1 MFLFANVPNIRTNN
15 GTNLNAWNTKN
26 AYLYIPNVSNHQS
39 NNYSMKLRT
48 LLLTAFIAVLSWSPA
63 VAGKHWVATWAT
75 AEQVVEP
82 HNCPPVPGLENNSIR
97 QIVQTSISGKVVRVK
112 FSNEFSQGPV
122 TINAAEIAKAAT
134 AGASSDIV
142 AGTEVSLTFNGS
154 KSVTIQPGQ
163 LVTSDPVKFP
173 MANRQNVAITMHLG
187 QASSTSVTGHPGSRT
202 DSYLIEGQGSD
213 FTNAVKTA
221 HWYIINAIE
230 IQAEKKARAIVVLGN
245 SITDGRGS
253 TTNEQNRWTD
263 NLSRRLLANKKTSR
277 VSVLNMGL
285 GGNCILQGGLGPTG
299 KSRYPRDLFQQ
310 EGVKY
315 IILFEGVN
323 DLGGRGDAISKAN
336 QIEEVYKQIIN
347 EAHER
352 GIKVYGAP
360 VMQFKGNN
368 YYSENHEAGRQQL
381 NQWIRSS
388 GYFDGVIDFDA
399 AMGNPDD
406 PAQLNP
412 KYLFEN
418 DYLHPNADGYVQ
430 MGNCIDLKLFER

>member
-1 MFLFANVPNIRTNN
+1 MRIKSA
-15 GTNLNAWNTKN
+15 
-26 AYLYIPNVSNHQS
+26 
-39 NNYSMKLRT
+39 
-48 LLLTAFIAVLSWSPA
+48 LLTVVLSFLTISSA
-63 VAGKHWVATWAT
+63 SAKKHWVATWAT
-75 AEQVVEP
+75 AEQVVKP
-82 HNCPPVPGLENNSIR
+82 HNCPPAPGLGNNSIR
-97 QIVQTSISGKVVRVK
+97 QIVQTSISGKEVRVK

-122 TINAAEIAKAAT
+122 TINAAEIARAAT
-134 AGASSDIV
+134 AGSSSDII
-142 AGTEVSLTFNGS
+142 AGTEVSLTFGGK
-154 KSVTIQPGQ
+154 KSVTIEPGK
-163 LVTSDPVKFP
+163 LVTSDPVKFS
-173 MANRQNVAITMHLG
+173 MGTRENVAITMHLG
-187 QASSTSVTGHPGSRT
+187 EASSTSVTGHPGSRT

-230 IQAEKKARAIVVLGN
+230 IKAEKKARAIVVLGN

-263 NLSRRLLANKKTSR
+263 NLSRRLLANKKTKR

-285 GGNCILQGGLGPTG
+285 GGNCILNGGLGPTG

-323 DLGGRGDAISKAN
+323 DLGGFGDATAKAK
-336 QIEEVYKQIIN
+336 QIIEVYKQIIE
-347 EAHER
+347 EAHQR
-352 GIKVYGAP
+352 GILVYGAP

-381 NQWIRSS
+381 NQWIRSG

-418 DYLHPNADGYVQ
+418 DYLHPNAEGYVQ
-430 MGNCIDLKLFER
+430 MGNCIDLKLFEK

>member
-1 MFLFANVPNIRTNN
+1 MKIKSALLAAILSFMTISTAN
-15 GTNLNAWNTKN
+15 
-26 AYLYIPNVSNHQS
+26 
-39 NNYSMKLRT
+39 
-48 LLLTAFIAVLSWSPA
+48 
-63 VAGKHWVATWAT
+63 AGKHWVATWAT

-82 HNCPPVPGLENNSIR
+82 HNCPPAPGLENNSIR
-97 QIVQTSISGKVVRVK
+97 QIVQTSISGKEVRVK
-112 FSNEFSQGPV
+112 FSNEFSKGPV
-122 TINAAEIAKAAT
+122 TINAAEIARAAT
-134 AGASSDIV
+134 AGSSSDII
-142 AGTEVSLTFNGS
+142 AGTEVSLTFNGK
-154 KSVTIQPGQ
+154 KSVTIQPGG
-163 LVTSDPVKFP
+163 LITSDPVKFR
-173 MANRQNVAITMHLG
+173 MGDRENVAITMHLG

-213 FTNAVKTA
+213 FSNAVKTA

-230 IQAEKKARAIVVLGN
+230 IKAEKKARAVVVLGN

-263 NLSRRLLANKKTSR
+263 NLSRRLLANKKTRR
-277 VSVLNMGL
+277 VAVLNMGL
-285 GGNCILQGGLGPTG
+285 GGNCILNGGLGPTG
-299 KSRYPRDLFQQ
+299 KSRYPRDLFKQ

-323 DLGGRGDAISKAN
+323 DLGGRGDAITKAK
-336 QIEEVYKQIIN
+336 QIIDVYKQIID

-352 GIKVYGAP
+352 DIKVFGAP

-418 DYLHPNADGYVQ
+418 DYLHPNADGYVR
-430 MGNCIDLKLFER
+430 MGDCIDLKLFEK

>member
-1 MFLFANVPNIRTNN
+1 MKIKSALLAAILSFMTISTAN
-15 GTNLNAWNTKN
+15 
-26 AYLYIPNVSNHQS
+26 
-39 NNYSMKLRT
+39 
-48 LLLTAFIAVLSWSPA
+48 
-63 VAGKHWVATWAT
+63 AGKHWVATWAT

-82 HNCPPVPGLENNSIR
+82 HNCPPAPGLENNSIR
-97 QIVQTSISGKVVRVK
+97 QIVQTSISGKEVRVK
-112 FSNEFSQGPV
+112 FSNEFSKGPV
-122 TINAAEIAKAAT
+122 TINAAEIARAAT
-134 AGASSDIV
+134 AGSSSDII
-142 AGTEVSLTFNGS
+142 AGTEVSLTFNGK
-154 KSVTIQPGQ
+154 KSVTIQPGG
-163 LVTSDPVKFP
+163 LVTSDPVKFR
-173 MANRQNVAITMHLG
+173 MGDRENVAITMHLG

-213 FTNAVKTA
+213 FSNAVKTA

-230 IQAEKKARAIVVLGN
+230 IKAEKKARAVVVLGN

-263 NLSRRLLANKKTSR
+263 NLSRRLLANKKTRR
-277 VSVLNMGL
+277 VAVLNMGL
-285 GGNCILQGGLGPTG
+285 GGNCILNGGLGPTG
-299 KSRYPRDLFQQ
+299 KSRYPRDLFKQ

-323 DLGGRGDAISKAN
+323 DLGGRGDAITKAK
-336 QIEEVYKQIIN
+336 QIIDVYKQIID

-352 GIKVYGAP
+352 DIKVFGAP

-418 DYLHPNADGYVQ
+418 DYLHPNADGYVR
-430 MGNCIDLKLFER
+430 MGDCIDLKLFEK

>member
-1 MFLFANVPNIRTNN
+1 MRIKSA
-15 GTNLNAWNTKN
+15 
-26 AYLYIPNVSNHQS
+26 
-39 NNYSMKLRT
+39 
-48 LLLTAFIAVLSWSPA
+48 LLTVVLSLLTISSA
-63 VAGKHWVATWAT
+63 SAKKHWVATWAT

-82 HNCPPVPGLENNSIR
+82 HNCPPAPGLGNNSIR
-97 QIVQTSISGKVVRVK
+97 QIVQTSISGKEVRVK

-122 TINAAEIAKAAT
+122 TINAAEIARAAT
-134 AGASSDIV
+134 AGSSSDII
-142 AGTEVSLTFNGS
+142 AGTEVSLTFGGK
-154 KSVTIQPGQ
+154 KSVTIEPGK

-173 MANRQNVAITMHLG
+173 MGTRENVAITMHLG
-187 QASSTSVTGHPGSRT
+187 EASSTSVTGHPGSRT

-230 IQAEKKARAIVVLGN
+230 IKAEKKARAVVVLGN

-263 NLSRRLLANKKTSR
+263 NLSRRLLANKKTRR

-285 GGNCILQGGLGPTG
+285 GGNCILNGGLGPTG

-323 DLGGRGDAISKAN
+323 DLGGYGDATAKAK
-336 QIEEVYKQIIN
+336 QIIEVYKQIID

-352 GIKVYGAP
+352 DILVYGVP

-381 NQWIRSS
+381 NQWIRNG

-418 DYLHPNADGYVQ
+418 DYLHPNAEGYVQ
-430 MGNCIDLKLFER
+430 MGNCIDLKLFEK

>member
-1 MFLFANVPNIRTNN
+1 MRIKCAFLT
-15 GTNLNAWNTKN
+15 
-26 AYLYIPNVSNHQS
+26 
-39 NNYSMKLRT
+39 
-48 LLLTAFIAVLSWSPA
+48 AVLSVLTISTA
-63 VAGKHWVATWAT
+63 SAGKHWVATWAT

-82 HNCPPVPGLENNSIR
+82 HNCPPAPGLENNSIR
-97 QIVQTSISGKVVRVK
+97 QIVQTSISGKIVRVK

-122 TINAAEIAKAAT
+122 TINAAEIAHAAT
-134 AGASSDIV
+134 AGSSSDIV
-142 AGTEVSLTFNGS
+142 AETQVSLTFNGS

-173 MANRQNVAITMHLG
+173 MGTRQNVAITMHLG

-213 FTNAVKTA
+213 FSKAVKTA

-230 IQAEKKARAIVVLGN
+230 IKAEKKARAVVVLGN

-253 TTNEQNRWTD
+253 TTNQQNRWTD

-285 GGNCILQGGLGPTG
+285 GGNCILNGGLGPTG

-323 DLGGRGDAISKAN
+323 DLGGFGDATAKAK
-336 QIEEVYKQIIN
+336 QIIEVYKQIIN

-352 GIKVYGAP
+352 GILVYGAP

-381 NQWIRSS
+381 NQWILSG
-388 GYFDGVIDFDA
+388 GYFDGVIDFDS
-399 AMGNPDD
+399 AMANPDD

-418 DYLHPNADGYVQ
+418 DYLHPNAEGYVQ
-430 MGNCIDLKLFER
+430 MGNCIDLKLFEK

>member
-1 MFLFANVPNIRTNN
+1 MRIKSA
-15 GTNLNAWNTKN
+15 
-26 AYLYIPNVSNHQS
+26 
-39 NNYSMKLRT
+39 
-48 LLLTAFIAVLSWSPA
+48 LLTVVLSLLTISSA
-63 VAGKHWVATWAT
+63 SAKKHWVATWAT

-82 HNCPPVPGLENNSIR
+82 HNCPPAPGLGNNSIR
-97 QIVQTSISGKVVRVK
+97 QIVQTSISGKEVRVK

-122 TINAAEIAKAAT
+122 TINAAEIARAAT
-134 AGASSDIV
+134 AGSSSDII
-142 AGTEVSLTFNGS
+142 AGTEVSLTFGGK
-154 KSVTIQPGQ
+154 KSVTIEPGK

-173 MANRQNVAITMHLG
+173 MGTRENVAITMHLG
-187 QASSTSVTGHPGSRT
+187 EASSTSVTGHPGSRT

-230 IQAEKKARAIVVLGN
+230 IKAEKKARAIVVLGN

-263 NLSRRLLANKKTSR
+263 NLSRRLLAYKKTKR

-285 GGNCILQGGLGPTG
+285 GGNCILNGGLGPTG

-323 DLGGRGDAISKAN
+323 DLGGYGDATAKAK
-336 QIEEVYKQIIN
+336 QIIEVYKQIID

-352 GIKVYGAP
+352 DILVYGAP

-381 NQWIRSS
+381 NQWIRNG

-418 DYLHPNADGYVQ
+418 DYLHPNAEGYVQ
-430 MGNCIDLKLFER
+430 MGNCIDLKLFEK

>member
-1 MFLFANVPNIRTNN
+1 MRIKSA
-15 GTNLNAWNTKN
+15 
-26 AYLYIPNVSNHQS
+26 
-39 NNYSMKLRT
+39 
-48 LLLTAFIAVLSWSPA
+48 LLTAVLSFLA
-63 VAGKHWVATWAT
+63 VGTASAGKHWVATWAT

-82 HNCPPVPGLENNSIR
+82 HNCPPAPGLENNSIR
-97 QIVQTSISGKVVRVK
+97 QIVQTSISGKEVRVK

-122 TINAAEIAKAAT
+122 TINAVEIAHAAT
-134 AGASSDIV
+134 AGASSDII
-142 AGTEVSLTFNGS
+142 AGTEVSLTFGGS
-154 KSVTIQPGQ
+154 KSVTIKPGE

-173 MANRQNVAITMHLG
+173 MGTRQNVAITMHLG

-230 IQAEKKARAIVVLGN
+230 IKAEKKARAIVVLGN

-285 GGNCILQGGLGPTG
+285 GGNCVLNGGLGPTG

-323 DLGGRGDAISKAN
+323 DLGGYGDATQKA
-336 QIEEVYKQIIN
+336 KQIIDVYKKIID

-352 GIKVYGAP
+352 GILVYGAP

-418 DYLHPNADGYVQ
+418 DYLHPNADGYVT
-430 MGNCIDLKLFER
+430 MGECIDLKLFEK

>member
-1 MFLFANVPNIRTNN
+1 MRIKSA
-15 GTNLNAWNTKN
+15 
-26 AYLYIPNVSNHQS
+26 
-39 NNYSMKLRT
+39 
-48 LLLTAFIAVLSWSPA
+48 LLTVVLSFLTISSA
-63 VAGKHWVATWAT
+63 SAKKHWVATWAT

-82 HNCPPVPGLENNSIR
+82 HNCPPAPGLGNNSIR
-97 QIVQTSISGKVVRVK
+97 QIVQTSISGKEVRVK

-122 TINAAEIAKAAT
+122 TINAAEIARAAT
-134 AGASSDIV
+134 AGSSSDII
-142 AGTEVSLTFNGS
+142 AGTEVSLTFGGK
-154 KSVTIQPGQ
+154 KSVTIEPGK

-173 MANRQNVAITMHLG
+173 MGTRENVAITMHLG
-187 QASSTSVTGHPGSRT
+187 EASSTSVTGHPGSRT

-230 IQAEKKARAIVVLGN
+230 IKAEKKARAIVVLGN

-263 NLSRRLLANKKTSR
+263 NLSRRLLANKKTKR

-285 GGNCILQGGLGPTG
+285 GGNCILNGGLGPTG

-323 DLGGRGDAISKAN
+323 DLGGYGDATAKAK
-336 QIEEVYKQIIN
+336 QIIEVYKQIID

-352 GIKVYGAP
+352 DILVYGAP

-381 NQWIRSS
+381 NQWIRNG

-418 DYLHPNADGYVQ
+418 DYLHPNAEGYVQ
-430 MGNCIDLKLFER
+430 MGNCIDLKLFEK

>member
-1 MFLFANVPNIRTNN
+1 MRIKSA
-15 GTNLNAWNTKN
+15 
-26 AYLYIPNVSNHQS
+26 
-39 NNYSMKLRT
+39 
-48 LLLTAFIAVLSWSPA
+48 LLTAVLSFMAISTA
-63 VAGKHWVATWAT
+63 SAGKHWVATWAT

-82 HNCPPVPGLENNSIR
+82 HNCPPAPGLGNNSIR

-122 TINAAEIAKAAT
+122 TINAAEIARAAT
-134 AGASSDIV
+134 AGSSSDIIS
-142 AGTEVSLTFNGS
+142 GTEVSLTFGGS
-154 KSVTIQPGQ
+154 KSVTIQPGE

-173 MANRQNVAITMHLG
+173 MRTRENVAITMHLG
-187 QASSTSVTGHPGSRT
+187 EASSTSVTGHPGSRT
-202 DSYLIEGQGSD
+202 DSYLIEGQGLD

-230 IQAEKKARAIVVLGN
+230 IKAEKKARAVVVLGN

-285 GGNCILQGGLGPTG
+285 GGNCILNGGLGPTG

-323 DLGGRGDAISKAN
+323 DLGGRGDAVEKAK
-336 QIEEVYKQIIN
+336 QIIEVYKQIIA
-347 EAHER
+347 EAHEK
-352 GIKVYGAP
+352 GIYVYGAP

-381 NQWIRSS
+381 NQWIRNS

-418 DYLHPNADGYVQ
+418 DYLHPNADGYVT
-430 MGNCIDLKLFER
+430 MGDCIDLKLFEK

>member
-1 MFLFANVPNIRTNN
+1 MRI
-15 GTNLNAWNTKN
+15 K
-26 AYLYIPNVSNHQS
+26 S
-39 NNYSMKLRT
+39 
-48 LLLTAFIAVLSWSPA
+48 LLITAVLSMLT
-63 VAGKHWVATWAT
+63 VTTAGAAKQWVATWAT

-82 HNCPPVPGLENNSIR
+82 HNCPPAPGLENNSIR

-112 FSNEFSQGPV
+112 FSNEFSKGPV
-122 TINAAEIAKAAT
+122 TINAAEIARAAT
-134 AGASSDIV
+134 AGSSSDIV
-142 AGTEVSLTFNGS
+142 SGTEVSLTFNGS

-173 MANRQNVAITMHLG
+173 MGTRENVAITMHLG
-187 QASSTSVTGHPGSRT
+187 EASSTSVTGHPGSRT

-230 IQAEKKARAIVVLGN
+230 IKAEKKARAVVVLGN

-263 NLSRRLLANKKTSR
+263 NLSRRLLANKKTRR

-310 EGVKY
+310 EGVRY

-323 DLGGRGDAISKAN
+323 DLGGRGDAVEKAK
-336 QIEEVYKQIIN
+336 QIIDVYKQIIA
-347 EAHER
+347 EAHEK
-352 GIKVYGAP
+352 GIYVYGAP

-388 GYFDGVIDFDA
+388 GYFDGIIDFDA

-418 DYLHPNADGYVQ
+418 DYLHPNADGYVT
-430 MGNCIDLKLFER
+430 MGDCIDLKLFER

>member
-1 MFLFANVPNIRTNN
+1 MRIKSA
-15 GTNLNAWNTKN
+15 
-26 AYLYIPNVSNHQS
+26 
-39 NNYSMKLRT
+39 
-48 LLLTAFIAVLSWSPA
+48 LLTVVLSFLTISSA
-63 VAGKHWVATWAT
+63 SAKKHWVATWAT

-82 HNCPPVPGLENNSIR
+82 HNCPPAPGLGNNSIR
-97 QIVQTSISGKVVRVK
+97 QIVQTSISGKEVRVK

-122 TINAAEIAKAAT
+122 TINAAEIARAAT
-134 AGASSDIV
+134 AGSSSDII
-142 AGTEVSLTFNGS
+142 AGTEVSLTFGGK
-154 KSVTIQPGQ
+154 KSVTIEPGK

-173 MANRQNVAITMHLG
+173 MGTRENVAITMHLG
-187 QASSTSVTGHPGSRT
+187 EASSTSVTGHPGSRT

-230 IQAEKKARAIVVLGN
+230 IKAEKKARAIVVLGN

-263 NLSRRLLANKKTSR
+263 NLSRRLLANKKTKR

-285 GGNCILQGGLGPTG
+285 GGNCILNGGLGPTG

-323 DLGGRGDAISKAN
+323 DLGGYGDATAKAK
-336 QIEEVYKQIIN
+336 QIIEVYKQIID

-352 GIKVYGAP
+352 GILVYGAP

-381 NQWIRSS
+381 NQWIRNG

-418 DYLHPNADGYVQ
+418 DYLHPNAEGYVQ
-430 MGNCIDLKLFER
+430 MGNCIDLKLFEK

>member
-1 MFLFANVPNIRTNN
+1 MRIKSA
-15 GTNLNAWNTKN
+15 
-26 AYLYIPNVSNHQS
+26 
-39 NNYSMKLRT
+39 
-48 LLLTAFIAVLSWSPA
+48 LLTAVLSFLTASTA
-63 VAGKHWVATWAT
+63 SAGKHWVATWAT

-82 HNCPPVPGLENNSIR
+82 HNCPPAPGLENNSIR
-97 QIVQTSISGKVVRVK
+97 QIVQTSISGKEVRVK

-122 TINAAEIAKAAT
+122 TINAAEIARAAT
-134 AGASSDIV
+134 AGASSDII
-142 AGTEVSLTFNGS
+142 AGTEVSLTFGGS
-154 KSVTIQPGQ
+154 KSVTIKPGE
-163 LVTSDPVKFP
+163 LVTSDPVKFR
-173 MANRQNVAITMHLG
+173 MGTRENVAITMHLG

-230 IQAEKKARAIVVLGN
+230 IKAEKKARAIVVLGN

-285 GGNCILQGGLGPTG
+285 GGNCVLNGGLGPTG

-323 DLGGRGDAISKAN
+323 DLGGYGDATQKAK
-336 QIEEVYKQIIN
+336 QIIDVYKQIID

-352 GIKVYGAP
+352 GILVYGAP

-418 DYLHPNADGYVQ
+418 DYLHPNADGYVT
-430 MGNCIDLKLFER
+430 MGECIDLKLFEK

>member
-1 MFLFANVPNIRTNN
+1 
-15 GTNLNAWNTKN
+15 
-26 AYLYIPNVSNHQS
+26 
-39 NNYSMKLRT
+39 MKLKS
-48 LLLTAFIAVLSWSPA
+48 LILTAVMTAFVLTPA
-63 VAGKHWVATWAT
+63 SAGKHWVATWAT

-82 HNCPPVPGLENNSIR
+82 HNCPPAPGLQNNSIR
-97 QIVQTSISGKVVRVK
+97 QIVQTSISGKEVRVK

-122 TINAAEIAKAAT
+122 TINAAEIAHAAT
-134 AGASSDIV
+134 AGSSSDIV
-142 AGTEVSLTFNGS
+142 AGTEVSLTFGGS
-154 KSVTIQPGQ
+154 KSVTIQPGE

-173 MANRQNVAITMHLG
+173 MGTRQNVAITMHLG
-187 QASSTSVTGHPGSRT
+187 EASSTSVTGHPGSRT
-202 DSYLIEGQGSD
+202 DSYIIEGQGSD
-213 FTNAVKTA
+213 FTNAVNTA

-230 IQAEKKARAIVVLGN
+230 IKAEKKARAIVVLGN

-263 NLSRRLLANKKTSR
+263 NLSRRLLANKKTKR

-323 DLGGRGDAISKAN
+323 DLGGRGDAIKKAD
-336 QIEEVYKQIIN
+336 QIQEVYRQIIA

-381 NQWIRSS
+381 NEWIRTS
-388 GYFDGVIDFDA
+388 GEFDGVIDFDA

-418 DYLHPNADGYVQ
+418 DYLHPNAEGYVQ
-430 MGNCIDLKLFER
+430 MGDCIDLSLFEK

>member
-1 MFLFANVPNIRTNN
+1 MRIKCAFLT
-15 GTNLNAWNTKN
+15 
-26 AYLYIPNVSNHQS
+26 
-39 NNYSMKLRT
+39 
-48 LLLTAFIAVLSWSPA
+48 AVLSVLTISTA
-63 VAGKHWVATWAT
+63 SAGKHWVATWAT

-82 HNCPPVPGLENNSIR
+82 HNCPPAPGLENNSIR
-97 QIVQTSISGKVVRVK
+97 QIVQTSISGKIVRVK

-122 TINAAEIAKAAT
+122 TINAAEIAHAAT
-134 AGASSDIV
+134 AGSSSDIV
-142 AGTEVSLTFNGS
+142 AGTQVSLTFNGS
-154 KSVTIQPGQ
+154 KSVTIQPGE

-173 MANRQNVAITMHLG
+173 MGTRQNVAITMHLG

-213 FTNAVKTA
+213 FSNAVKTA

-230 IQAEKKARAIVVLGN
+230 IKAERKARAVVVLGN

-253 TTNEQNRWTD
+253 TTNQQNRWTD

-285 GGNCILQGGLGPTG
+285 GGNCILNGGLGPTG

-323 DLGGRGDAISKAN
+323 DLGGFGDATAKAK
-336 QIEEVYKQIIN
+336 QIIEVYKQIIN

-352 GIKVYGAP
+352 GILVYGAP

-381 NQWIRSS
+381 NQWILSG
-388 GYFDGVIDFDA
+388 GYFDGVIDFDS
-399 AMGNPDD
+399 AMANPDD

-418 DYLHPNADGYVQ
+418 DYLHPNAEGYVQ
-430 MGNCIDLKLFER
+430 MGNCIDLKLFEK

>member
-1 MFLFANVPNIRTNN
+1 MKIKSALLAAILSFLTISTAN
-15 GTNLNAWNTKN
+15 
-26 AYLYIPNVSNHQS
+26 
-39 NNYSMKLRT
+39 
-48 LLLTAFIAVLSWSPA
+48 
-63 VAGKHWVATWAT
+63 AGKHWVATWAT

-82 HNCPPVPGLENNSIR
+82 HNCPPAPGLENNSIR
-97 QIVQTSISGKVVRVK
+97 QIVQTSISGKEVRVK
-112 FSNEFSQGPV
+112 FSNEFSKGPV
-122 TINAAEIAKAAT
+122 TINAAEIARAAT
-134 AGASSDIV
+134 AGSSSDII
-142 AGTEVSLTFNGS
+142 AGTEVSLTFNGK
-154 KSVTIQPGQ
+154 KSVTIQPGG
-163 LVTSDPVKFP
+163 LVTSDPVKFR
-173 MANRQNVAITMHLG
+173 MGDRENVAITMHLG

-213 FTNAVKTA
+213 FSNAVKTA

-230 IQAEKKARAIVVLGN
+230 IKAEKKARAVVVLGN

-263 NLSRRLLANKKTSR
+263 NLSRRLLANKKTRR
-277 VSVLNMGL
+277 VTVLNMGL
-285 GGNCILQGGLGPTG
+285 GGNCILNGGLGPTG
-299 KSRYPRDLFQQ
+299 KSRYPRDLFKQ

-323 DLGGRGDAISKAN
+323 DLGGRGDAITKAK
-336 QIEEVYKQIIN
+336 QIIDVYKQIID

-352 GIKVYGAP
+352 DIKVFGAP

-418 DYLHPNADGYVQ
+418 DYLHPNADGYVR
-430 MGNCIDLKLFER
+430 MADCIDLKLFEK

>member
-1 MFLFANVPNIRTNN
+1 MRIKSA
-15 GTNLNAWNTKN
+15 
-26 AYLYIPNVSNHQS
+26 
-39 NNYSMKLRT
+39 
-48 LLLTAFIAVLSWSPA
+48 LLTAVLSLSA
-63 VAGKHWVATWAT
+63 FANAGAAKHWVATWAT

-82 HNCPPVPGLENNSIR
+82 HNCPPAPGLEGNSIR
-97 QIVQTSISGKVVRVK
+97 QIVQTSISGKEVRVK

-122 TINAAEIAKAAT
+122 TINAAEIAQAAT
-134 AGASSDIV
+134 AGSSSDIIE
-142 AGTEVSLTFNGS
+142 GTEVSLTFGGN
-154 KSVTIQPGQ
+154 KSVTIEPGK

-173 MANRQNVAITMHLG
+173 MSERQNVAITMHMG
-187 QASSTSVTGHPGSRT
+187 HASSTSVTGHPGSRT
-202 DSYLIEGQGSD
+202 DSYIAEGQTSD
-213 FTNAVKTA
+213 FTGAVKTA

-230 IQAEKKARAIVVLGN
+230 IKAEKNARAIVVLGN

-263 NLSRRLLANKKTSR
+263 NLSRRLLANKKTRR

-285 GGNCILQGGLGPTG
+285 GGNCVLQGGLGPTG

-323 DLGGRGDAISKAN
+323 DLGGRGDAIAKAN
-336 QIEEVYKQIIN
+336 QIIEVYKQIID

-368 YYSENHEAGRQQL
+368 YYSENHEAGRQLL
-381 NQWIRSS
+381 NDWIRNG
-388 GYFDGVIDFDA
+388 GYCDGVIDFDA
-399 AMGNPDD
+399 VMGNPDD

-418 DYLHPNADGYVQ
+418 DYLHPNAEGYVQ
-430 MGNCIDLKLFER
+430 MGNCIDLKLFE

>member
-1 MFLFANVPNIRTNN
+1 MRIKSA
-15 GTNLNAWNTKN
+15 
-26 AYLYIPNVSNHQS
+26 
-39 NNYSMKLRT
+39 
-48 LLLTAFIAVLSWSPA
+48 LLTAVLSFMAISTA
-63 VAGKHWVATWAT
+63 SAGKHWVATWAT

-82 HNCPPVPGLENNSIR
+82 HNCPPAPGLGNNSIR

-122 TINAAEIAKAAT
+122 TINAAEIARAAT
-134 AGASSDIV
+134 AGSSSDIIS
-142 AGTEVSLTFNGS
+142 GTEVSLTFGGS

-173 MANRQNVAITMHLG
+173 MRTRENVAITMHLG
-187 QASSTSVTGHPGSRT
+187 EASSTSVTGHPGSRT

-230 IQAEKKARAIVVLGN
+230 IKAEKKARAIVVLGN

-263 NLSRRLLANKKTSR
+263 NLSRRLLANKKTKR

-285 GGNCILQGGLGPTG
+285 GGNCILNGGLGPTG

-323 DLGGRGDAISKAN
+323 DLGGRGDATAKAK
-336 QIEEVYKQIIN
+336 QIIEVYKQIIE
-347 EAHER
+347 EAHQR
-352 GIKVYGAP
+352 GILVYGAP

-381 NQWIRSS
+381 NQWIRSG

-418 DYLHPNADGYVQ
+418 DYLHPNADGYVT
-430 MGNCIDLKLFER
+430 MGDCIDLKLFEK

>member
-1 MFLFANVPNIRTNN
+1 
-15 GTNLNAWNTKN
+15 
-26 AYLYIPNVSNHQS
+26 
-39 NNYSMKLRT
+39 MKIKST
-48 LLLTAFIAVLSWSPA
+48 LLTAVLSFLAIGTVS
-63 VAGKHWVATWAT
+63 AGKHWVATWAT

-82 HNCPPVPGLENNSIR
+82 HNCPPAPGLENNSIR

-122 TINAAEIAKAAT
+122 TINAAEIARAAT
-134 AGASSDIV
+134 AGSSSDIIG
-142 AGTEVSLTFNGS
+142 GTEVSLTFNGS

-173 MANRQNVAITMHLG
+173 MGTRENVAITMHLG

-213 FTNAVKTA
+213 FTNAVNTA

-230 IQAEKKARAIVVLGN
+230 IQAEKKARAVVVLGN

-263 NLSRRLLANKKTSR
+263 NLSRRLLANKKTRR

-285 GGNCILQGGLGPTG
+285 GGNCILNGGLGPTG

-323 DLGGRGDAISKAN
+323 DLGGYGDATNKAK
-336 QIEEVYKQIIN
+336 QIIEVYKQIIS

-352 GIKVYGAP
+352 GILVYGAP

-381 NQWIRSS
+381 NQWIRNS

-418 DYLHPNADGYVQ
+418 DYLHPNAEGYVR
-430 MGNCIDLKLFER
+430 MGDCIDLKLFEK

>member
-1 MFLFANVPNIRTNN
+1 MRIKSA
-15 GTNLNAWNTKN
+15 
-26 AYLYIPNVSNHQS
+26 
-39 NNYSMKLRT
+39 
-48 LLLTAFIAVLSWSPA
+48 LLTVVLSFLTISSA
-63 VAGKHWVATWAT
+63 SAKKHWVATWAT

-82 HNCPPVPGLENNSIR
+82 HNCPPAPGLGNNSIR
-97 QIVQTSISGKVVRVK
+97 QIVQTSISGKEVRVK

-122 TINAAEIAKAAT
+122 TINAAEIARAAT
-134 AGASSDIV
+134 AGSSSDII
-142 AGTEVSLTFNGS
+142 AGTEVSLTFGGK
-154 KSVTIQPGQ
+154 KSVTIDPGK

-173 MANRQNVAITMHLG
+173 MGTRENVAITMHLG
-187 QASSTSVTGHPGSRT
+187 EASSTSVTGHPGSRT

-230 IQAEKKARAIVVLGN
+230 IKAEKKARAIVVLGN

-263 NLSRRLLANKKTSR
+263 NLSRRLLANKKTKR

-285 GGNCILQGGLGPTG
+285 GGNCILNGGLGPTG

-323 DLGGRGDAISKAN
+323 DLGGYGDATAKAK
-336 QIEEVYKQIIN
+336 QIIEVYKQIID

-352 GIKVYGAP
+352 GILVYGAP

-381 NQWIRSS
+381 NQWIRNG

-418 DYLHPNADGYVQ
+418 DYLHPNAEGYVQ
-430 MGNCIDLKLFER
+430 MGNCIDLKLFEK

>member
-1 MFLFANVPNIRTNN
+1 MRIKSA
-15 GTNLNAWNTKN
+15 
-26 AYLYIPNVSNHQS
+26 
-39 NNYSMKLRT
+39 
-48 LLLTAFIAVLSWSPA
+48 LLTVVLSLLTISSA
-63 VAGKHWVATWAT
+63 SAKKHWVATWAT

-82 HNCPPVPGLENNSIR
+82 HNCPPAPGLGNNSIR
-97 QIVQTSISGKVVRVK
+97 QIVQTSISGKEVRVK

-122 TINAAEIAKAAT
+122 TINAAEIARAAT
-134 AGASSDIV
+134 AGSSSDII
-142 AGTEVSLTFNGS
+142 AGTEVSLTFGGK
-154 KSVTIQPGQ
+154 KSVTIEPGK
-163 LVTSDPVKFP
+163 LVTSDPVKFS
-173 MANRQNVAITMHLG
+173 MGTRENVAITMHLG
-187 QASSTSVTGHPGSRT
+187 EASSTSVTGHPGSRT

-230 IQAEKKARAIVVLGN
+230 IKAEKKARAIVVLGN

-263 NLSRRLLANKKTSR
+263 NLSRRLLANKKTKR

-285 GGNCILQGGLGPTG
+285 GGNCILNGGLGPTG

-323 DLGGRGDAISKAN
+323 DLGGFGDATAKAK
-336 QIEEVYKQIIN
+336 QIIEVYKQIIE
-347 EAHER
+347 EAHQR
-352 GIKVYGAP
+352 GILVYGAP

-381 NQWIRSS
+381 NQWIRNG

-418 DYLHPNADGYVQ
+418 DYLHPNAEGYVQ
-430 MGNCIDLKLFER
+430 MGNCIDLKLFEK

>member
-1 MFLFANVPNIRTNN
+1 MRIKSA
-15 GTNLNAWNTKN
+15 
-26 AYLYIPNVSNHQS
+26 
-39 NNYSMKLRT
+39 
-48 LLLTAFIAVLSWSPA
+48 LLTAVLSLSA
-63 VAGKHWVATWAT
+63 FANAGAAKHWVATWAT

-82 HNCPPVPGLENNSIR
+82 HNCPPAPGLEGNSIR
-97 QIVQTSISGKVVRVK
+97 QIVQTSISGKEVRVK

-122 TINAAEIAKAAT
+122 TINAAEIAQAAT
-134 AGASSDIV
+134 AGSSSDIIE
-142 AGTEVSLTFNGS
+142 GTEVSLTFGGN
-154 KSVTIQPGQ
+154 KSVTIEPGK

-173 MANRQNVAITMHLG
+173 MSERQNVAITMHMG

-202 DSYLIEGQGSD
+202 DSYIAEGQTSD
-213 FTNAVKTA
+213 FTGAVKTA

-230 IQAEKKARAIVVLGN
+230 IKAEKNARAIVVLGN

-263 NLSRRLLANKKTSR
+263 NLSRRLLANKKTRR

-285 GGNCILQGGLGPTG
+285 GGNCVLQGGLGPTG
-299 KSRYPRDLFQQ
+299 KSRYKRDLFQQ

-323 DLGGRGDAISKAN
+323 DLGGRGDAIAKAN
-336 QIEEVYKQIIN
+336 QIIEVYKQIID

-352 GIKVYGAP
+352 GILVYGAP

-381 NQWIRSS
+381 NEWIRTS
-388 GYFDGVIDFDA
+388 GCFDGVIDFDA

-418 DYLHPNADGYVQ
+418 DYLHPNAEGYVQ
-430 MGNCIDLKLFER
+430 MGNCIDLKLFE

>member
-1 MFLFANVPNIRTNN
+1 MRIKSALLTTV
-15 GTNLNAWNTKN
+15 L
-26 AYLYIPNVSNHQS
+26 S
-39 NNYSMKLRT
+39 
-48 LLLTAFIAVLSWSPA
+48 LLTASTAN
-63 VAGKHWVATWAT
+63 AGKHWVATWAT

-82 HNCPPVPGLENNSIR
+82 HNCPPAPGLEGNSIR
-97 QIVQTSISGKVVRVK
+97 QIVQTSISGKTVRVK

-122 TINAAEIAKAAT
+122 TINAVEIAHAAT
-134 AGASSDIV
+134 AGSSSDIV

-154 KSVTIQPGQ
+154 KSVTIKPGE

-173 MANRQNVAITMHLG
+173 MGTRQNVAITMHLG
-187 QASSTSVTGHPGSRT
+187 EASSTSVTGHPGSRT

-213 FTNAVKTA
+213 FSNAVKTA

-230 IQAEKKARAIVVLGN
+230 IKAEKKARAIVVLGN

-285 GGNCILQGGLGPTG
+285 GGNCILNGGLGPTG
-299 KSRYPRDLFQQ
+299 RSRYPRDLFQQ

-323 DLGGRGDAISKAN
+323 DLGGYGDAISKAN
-336 QIEEVYKQIIN
+336 QIIEVYKQIIE

-381 NQWIRSS
+381 NQWIRNS
-388 GYFDGVIDFDA
+388 GYCDGVIDFDA
-399 AMGNPDD
+399 VMGSEDD
-406 PAQLNP
+406 PARLNS

-418 DYLHPNADGYVQ
+418 DYLHPNADGYVR
-430 MGNCIDLKLFER
+430 MGDCIDLKLFEK

>member
-1 MFLFANVPNIRTNN
+1 MRIKCAFLT
-15 GTNLNAWNTKN
+15 
-26 AYLYIPNVSNHQS
+26 
-39 NNYSMKLRT
+39 
-48 LLLTAFIAVLSWSPA
+48 AVLSVLTISTA
-63 VAGKHWVATWAT
+63 SAGKHWVATWAT

-82 HNCPPVPGLENNSIR
+82 HNCPPAPGLENNSIR
-97 QIVQTSISGKVVRVK
+97 QIVQTSISGKIVRVK

-122 TINAAEIAKAAT
+122 TINAAEIAHAAT
-134 AGASSDIV
+134 AGSSSDIV
-142 AGTEVSLTFNGS
+142 AETQVSLTFNGS

-173 MANRQNVAITMHLG
+173 MGTRQNVAITMHLG

-202 DSYLIEGQGSD
+202 DSYLVEGQGSD
-213 FTNAVKTA
+213 FSNAVKTA

-230 IQAEKKARAIVVLGN
+230 IKAEKKARAVVVLGN

-253 TTNEQNRWTD
+253 TTNQQNRWTD

-285 GGNCILQGGLGPTG
+285 GGNCILNGGLGPTG

-323 DLGGRGDAISKAN
+323 DLGGFGDATAKAK
-336 QIEEVYKQIIN
+336 QIIEVYKQIIN

-352 GIKVYGAP
+352 GILVYGAP

-381 NQWIRSS
+381 NQWILSG
-388 GYFDGVIDFDA
+388 GYFDGVIDFDS
-399 AMGNPDD
+399 AMANPDD

-418 DYLHPNADGYVQ
+418 DYLHPNAEGYVQ
-430 MGNCIDLKLFER
+430 MGNCIDLKLFEK

>member
-1 MFLFANVPNIRTNN
+1 MRIKSA
-15 GTNLNAWNTKN
+15 
-26 AYLYIPNVSNHQS
+26 
-39 NNYSMKLRT
+39 
-48 LLLTAFIAVLSWSPA
+48 LLTAVLSLSA
-63 VAGKHWVATWAT
+63 FANAGAAKHWVATWAT

-82 HNCPPVPGLENNSIR
+82 HNCPPAPGLEGNSIR
-97 QIVQTSISGKVVRVK
+97 QIVQTSISGKEVRVK

-122 TINAAEIAKAAT
+122 TINAAEIAQAAT
-134 AGASSDIV
+134 AGSSSDIIE
-142 AGTEVSLTFNGS
+142 GTEVSLTFGGN
-154 KSVTIQPGQ
+154 KSVTIEPGQ

-173 MANRQNVAITMHLG
+173 MSERQNVAITMHMG

-202 DSYLIEGQGSD
+202 DSYIAEGQTSD
-213 FTNAVKTA
+213 FTGAVKTA

-230 IQAEKKARAIVVLGN
+230 IKAEKNARAVVVLGN

-263 NLSRRLLANKKTSR
+263 NLSRRLLANKKTRR

-285 GGNCILQGGLGPTG
+285 GGNCVLQGGLGPTG

-323 DLGGRGDAISKAN
+323 DLGGRGDAIAKAN
-336 QIEEVYKQIIN
+336 QIIEVYKQIIE
-347 EAHER
+347 EAHAK
-352 GIKVYGAP
+352 GILVYGAP

-381 NQWIRSS
+381 NEWIRTS
-388 GYFDGVIDFDA
+388 GCFDGVIDFDA

-418 DYLHPNADGYVQ
+418 DYLHPNAEGYVQ
-430 MGNCIDLKLFER
+430 MGNCIDLKLFE

>member
-1 MFLFANVPNIRTNN
+1 MRIKSA
-15 GTNLNAWNTKN
+15 
-26 AYLYIPNVSNHQS
+26 
-39 NNYSMKLRT
+39 
-48 LLLTAFIAVLSWSPA
+48 LLTVVLSLLTISSA
-63 VAGKHWVATWAT
+63 SAKKHWVATWAT

-82 HNCPPVPGLENNSIR
+82 HNCPPAPGLGNNSIR
-97 QIVQTSISGKVVRVK
+97 QIVQTSISGKEVRVK

-122 TINAAEIAKAAT
+122 TINAAEIARAAT
-134 AGASSDIV
+134 AGSSSDII
-142 AGTEVSLTFNGS
+142 AGTEVSLTFGGK
-154 KSVTIQPGQ
+154 KSVTIEPGK

-173 MANRQNVAITMHLG
+173 MGTRENVAITMHLG
-187 QASSTSVTGHPGSRT
+187 EASSTSVTGHPGSRT

-230 IQAEKKARAIVVLGN
+230 IKAEKKARAIVVLGN

-263 NLSRRLLANKKTSR
+263 NLSRRLLANKKTKR

-285 GGNCILQGGLGPTG
+285 GGNCILNGGLGPTG

-323 DLGGRGDAISKAN
+323 DLGGYGDATAKAK
-336 QIEEVYKQIIN
+336 QIIEVYKQIID

-352 GIKVYGAP
+352 GILVYGAP

-381 NQWIRSS
+381 NQWIRNG

-418 DYLHPNADGYVQ
+418 DYLHPNAEGYVQ
-430 MGNCIDLKLFER
+430 MGNCIDLKLFEK

>member
-1 MFLFANVPNIRTNN
+1 
-15 GTNLNAWNTKN
+15 
-26 AYLYIPNVSNHQS
+26 
-39 NNYSMKLRT
+39 MKLKSF
-48 LLLTAFIAVLSWSPA
+48 LLTAAVAVISWSPA
-63 VAGKHWVATWAT
+63 CAGKHWVATWAT

-82 HNCPPVPGLENNSIR
+82 HNCPPAPGLENYSIR
-97 QIVQTSISGKVVRVK
+97 QIVQTSISGKEVRVK
-112 FSNEFSQGPV
+112 FSNEFSKGPV
-122 TINAAEIAKAAT
+122 TINAAEIAHAAT
-134 AGASSDIV
+134 AGISSDIIE
-142 AGTEVSLTFNGS
+142 GTEVSLTFGG
-154 KSVTIQPGQ
+154 KKTVTIKPGE

-173 MANRQNVAITMHLG
+173 MSNRQNVAITMHLG
-187 QASSTSVTGHPGSRT
+187 EASSTSVTGHPGSRT

-213 FTNAVKTA
+213 FSNAVKTA

-230 IQAEKKARAIVVLGN
+230 IKAEKKARAVVVLGN

-263 NLSRRLLANKKTSR
+263 NLSRRLLANKKTRR

-285 GGNCILQGGLGPTG
+285 GGNCILNGGLGPTG
-299 KSRYPRDLFQQ
+299 K

-323 DLGGRGDAISKAN
+323 DLGGYGDAVQKAKD
-336 QIEEVYKQIIN
+336 IIEVYKQIIK
-347 EAHER
+347 EAHEK
-352 GIKVYGAP
+352 GIYVYGAP

-381 NQWIRSS
+381 NQWIRTS
-388 GYFDGVIDFDA
+388 GYCDGVIDIDA
-399 AMGNPDD
+399 FMGNPND

-430 MGNCIDLKLFER
+430 MGDCIDLKLFERKGNPGK

>member
-1 MFLFANVPNIRTNN
+1 
-15 GTNLNAWNTKN
+15 
-26 AYLYIPNVSNHQS
+26 
-39 NNYSMKLRT
+39 MKLKA
-48 LLLTAFIAVLSWSPA
+48 LLLTAFVAVLSWSPA
-63 VAGKHWVATWAT
+63 NAGKHWVATWAT

-82 HNCPPVPGLENNSIR
+82 HNCPPAPGLGNNSIR

-112 FSNEFSQGPV
+112 LSNEFSQGPV
-122 TINAAEIAKAAT
+122 TINAAEIARAAT
-134 AGASSDIV
+134 AGSSSDII
-142 AGTEVSLTFNGS
+142 AGTEVSLTFGGS
-154 KSVTIQPGQ
+154 KSVTIKPGE

-173 MANRQNVAITMHLG
+173 MGTRENVAITMHLG
-187 QASSTSVTGHPGSRT
+187 EASSTSVTGHPGSRT

-230 IQAEKKARAIVVLGN
+230 IKAEKKARAVVVLGN

-285 GGNCILQGGLGPTG
+285 GGNCILNGGLGPTA

-323 DLGGRGDAISKAN
+323 DLGGRGDAIEKAK
-336 QIEEVYKQIIN
+336 QIIEVYKQIIN

-352 GIKVYGAP
+352 GIYVYGAP

-399 AMGNPDD
+399 VMGSESD
-406 PAQLNP
+406 PARLNE

-418 DYLHPNADGYVQ
+418 DYLHPNAEGYVR
-430 MGNCIDLKLFER
+430 MGDCIDLKLFER

>member
-1 MFLFANVPNIRTNN
+1 MKIKSALLAAILSFLTISTAN
-15 GTNLNAWNTKN
+15 
-26 AYLYIPNVSNHQS
+26 
-39 NNYSMKLRT
+39 
-48 LLLTAFIAVLSWSPA
+48 
-63 VAGKHWVATWAT
+63 AGKHWVATWAT

-82 HNCPPVPGLENNSIR
+82 HNCPPAPGLENNSIR
-97 QIVQTSISGKVVRVK
+97 QIVQTSISGKEVRVK
-112 FSNEFSQGPV
+112 FSNEFSKGPV
-122 TINAAEIAKAAT
+122 TINAAEIARAAT
-134 AGASSDIV
+134 AGSSSDII
-142 AGTEVSLTFNGS
+142 AGTEVSLTFNGK
-154 KSVTIQPGQ
+154 KSVTIQPGG
-163 LVTSDPVKFP
+163 LVTSDPVKFR
-173 MANRQNVAITMHLG
+173 MGDRENVAITMHLG

-213 FTNAVKTA
+213 FSNAVKTA

-230 IQAEKKARAIVVLGN
+230 IKAEKKARAVVVLGN

-253 TTNEQNRWTD
+253 TTNEQNRWAD
-263 NLSRRLLANKKTSR
+263 NLSRRLLANKKTRR
-277 VSVLNMGL
+277 VAVLNMGL
-285 GGNCILQGGLGPTG
+285 GGNCILNGGLGPTG
-299 KSRYPRDLFQQ
+299 KSRYPRDLFKQ

-323 DLGGRGDAISKAN
+323 DLGGRGDAITKAK
-336 QIEEVYKQIIN
+336 QIIDVYKQIID

-352 GIKVYGAP
+352 DIKVFGAP

-418 DYLHPNADGYVQ
+418 DYLHPNADGYVR
-430 MGNCIDLKLFER
+430 MADCIDLKLFEK

>member
-1 MFLFANVPNIRTNN
+1 ML
-15 GTNLNAWNTKN
+15 G
-26 AYLYIPNVSNHQS
+26 
-39 NNYSMKLRT
+39 
-48 LLLTAFIAVLSWSPA
+48 VLPTSA
-63 VAGKHWVATWAT
+63 KKQWVATWAT
-75 AEQVVEP
+75 AEQAAEP
-82 HNCPPVPGLENNSIR
+82 HNNPPIPLAGNSIR
-97 QIVQTSISGKVVRVK
+97 QIVETSIRGKVLRVK
-112 FSNEFSQGPV
+112 LSNEQSKEPV
-122 TINAAEIAKAAT
+122 EIKGAEIAIALT
-134 AGASSDIV
+134 QGSSASIDES
-142 AGTEVSLTFNGS
+142 TTRSLSFGGNTS
-154 KSVTIQPGQ
+154 ITIQPGQ
-163 LVTSDPVKFP
+163 FVISDPIRMKT
-173 MANRQNVAITMHLG
+173 AERQNIAITLHLEDCP
-187 QASSTSVTGHPGSRT
+187 ANIITSHPGSRT
-202 DSYLIEGQGSD
+202 SSYIAKGNTAD
-213 FTNAVKTA
+213 FSEAEVTA

-323 DLGGRGDAISKAN
+323 DLGGRGDATAKAT
-336 QIEEVYKQIIN
+336 QIEEVYKQIIA

-381 NQWIRSS
+381 NQWIRTS

-399 AMGNPDD
+399 AMGNPED

-418 DYLHPNADGYVQ
+418 DYLHPNAEGYVQ
-430 MGNCIDLKLFER
+430 MGNCIDLNLFSK

>member
-1 MFLFANVPNIRTNN
+1 
-15 GTNLNAWNTKN
+15 
-26 AYLYIPNVSNHQS
+26 
-39 NNYSMKLRT
+39 MKLT
-48 LLLTAFIAVLSWSPA
+48 SLILTAVMTAFVLTPA
-63 VAGKHWVATWAT
+63 SAGKHWVATWAT

-82 HNCPPVPGLENNSIR
+82 HNCPPAPGLQNNSIR
-97 QIVQTSISGKVVRVK
+97 QIVQTSISGKEVRVK

-122 TINAAEIAKAAT
+122 TINAAEIAHAAT

-154 KSVTIQPGQ
+154 KSVTIKPGE

-173 MANRQNVAITMHLG
+173 MKERQNVAITMHLG
-187 QASSTSVTGHPGSRT
+187 EASSTSVTGHPGSRT

-213 FTNAVKTA
+213 FSNAVKTA

-230 IQAEKKARAIVVLGN
+230 IKAEKKARAIVVLGN

-263 NLSRRLLANKKTSR
+263 NLSRRLLANKKTRR

-336 QIEEVYKQIIN
+336 QIQEVYKQIIA

-352 GIKVYGAP
+352 GIKVYGDP

-430 MGNCIDLKLFER
+430 MGDCIDLKLFEK

>member
-1 MFLFANVPNIRTNN
+1 MEHKKRVPLPHKR
-15 GTNLNAWNTKN
+15 K
-26 AYLYIPNVSNHQS
+26 Y
-39 NNYSMKLRT
+39 NYETTTMKLKA
-48 LLLTAFIAVLSWSPA
+48 LLLTAVIAVIGFAPA
-63 VAGKHWVATWAT
+63 SAGKHWVATWAT

-82 HNCPPVPGLENNSIR
+82 HNCPPAPGLENNSIR
-97 QIVQTSISGKVVRVK
+97 QIVQTSISGKEVRVK

-122 TINAAEIAKAAT
+122 TINAAEIALAAT

-142 AGTEVSLTFNGS
+142 AGTEVSLTFGGS
-154 KSVTIQPGQ
+154 KSVTIKPGE

-173 MANRQNVAITMHLG
+173 MKNRENVAITMHLG
-187 QASSTSVTGHPGSRT
+187 EASSTSVTGHPGSRT

-230 IQAEKKARAIVVLGN
+230 IKAEKKARAIVVLGN

-323 DLGGRGDAISKAN
+323 DLGGRGDAIAKAN
-336 QIEEVYKQIIN
+336 QIQEVYKQIIA

-381 NQWIRSS
+381 NQWIRTS

-418 DYLHPNADGYVQ
+418 DYLHPNAEGYVQ
-430 MGNCIDLKLFER
+430 MGNCIDLKLFEK

>member
-1 MFLFANVPNIRTNN
+1 
-15 GTNLNAWNTKN
+15 
-26 AYLYIPNVSNHQS
+26 
-39 NNYSMKLRT
+39 MKFKSLI
-48 LLLTAFIAVLSWSPA
+48 LTAVLTVIAWAPA
-63 VAGKHWVATWAT
+63 NAGKHWVATWAT

-82 HNCPPVPGLENNSIR
+82 HNCPPAPGLANNSIR

-122 TINAAEIAKAAT
+122 TINAAEIALAAT

-142 AGTEVSLTFNGS
+142 AGTEVSLSFNGS
-154 KSVTIQPGQ
+154 KSVTIQPGE

-173 MANRQNVAITMHLG
+173 MKNRDNVAITMHLG
-187 QASSTSVTGHPGSRT
+187 EASSTSVTGHPGSRT

-213 FTNAVKTA
+213 FTGAVKTA

-230 IQAEKKARAIVVLGN
+230 IKAEKKARAIVVLGN

-323 DLGGRGDAISKAN
+323 DLGGRGDAIAKAN
-336 QIEEVYKQIIN
+336 QIQEVYKQIIA

-381 NQWIRSS
+381 NQWIRTS

-418 DYLHPNADGYVQ
+418 DYLHPNAEGYVQ
-430 MGNCIDLKLFER
+430 MGNCIDLKLFEK